1 MSAVPDAKVQASS
14 YCPSE
19 ICQNKLRWKINK
31 EYFNNRL
38 RTVATLNAQRLK
50 DDKVLQVLAS
60 KITNL
65 LDKVVHNSIDDTV
78 RKSVLLVEKDA

>member
-1 MSAVPDAKVQASS
+1 M
-14 YCPSE
+14 
-19 ICQNKLRWKINK
+19 
-31 EYFNNRL
+31 
-38 RTVATLNAQRLK
+38 ATLNAQRLK